1 MNFSSEGESFK
12 ASALRVEAAKGAS
25 YAYSVE
31 SMLYM
36 TVGLMDLYHNTNID
50 VETAIVKV
58 AFRKKKILFNS
69 IYVSREII
77 ERN

>member
-58 AFRKKKILFNS
+58 AFTKKKILFNLR
-69 IYVSREII
+69 IK
-77 ERN
+77 RNY